1 MELNNFQVGCS
12 GFLPSSVIGFM
23 HLEDIIMAF
32 MLGMVG
38 SAGAFVF
45 KWVVSKLSRKQ
56 NHHRTNLNG
65 ENNSLI

>member
-45 KWVVSKLSRKQ
+45 KWVVSKVSSKKA
-56 NHHRTNLNG
+56 
-65 ENNSLI
+65 